1 MKWTATPPKKS
12 VRTAAAISFEH
23 PDEKKKIKHSN
34 SSIIMCSPF
43 ILAEFHHLWRV
54 FAWMPVKTM
63 WRGARPLQRTKYGGK
78 CVCVCVRWREKPR
91 KNFHHHEPRVSWSN
105 GTAYQE
111 SSRIVHPWPAAR
123 LCTFSFFLLCFI
135 IRHFLDWRASCLDR
149 IASDISAGE
158 FFLRFFFYFV
168 CAFFNTGSDKVA
180 LQDLIVKKHT
190 ALSSPFPFLSSFLA
204 IER

>member
-1 MKWTATPPKKS
+1 
-12 VRTAAAISFEH
+12 
-23 PDEKKKIKHSN
+23 
-34 SSIIMCSPF
+34 MCLRECLLKPCDGGRGPF
-43 ILAEFHHLWRV
+43 NEQN
-54 FAWMPVKTM
+54 M
-63 WRGARPLQRTKYGGK
+63 GGNV
-78 CVCVCVRWREKPR
+78 CVCVCGEERNRGRTFIITSPVCRGAMALHIKSL
-91 KNFHHHEPRVSWSN
+91 V
-105 GTAYQE
+105 E
-111 SSRIVHPWPAAR
+111 SFIRDRLLVCVHS
-123 LCTFSFFLLCFI
+123 LFFLLCFI

-180 LQDLIVKKHT
+180 LQHLIVKKHT